1 MTRAGKSGNVGK
13 EFEEELDVEV
23 EKEEEIGLAL
33 EEAVIVVECGLKRV
47 S

>member
-1 MTRAGKSGNVGK
+1 MTRAGKSGKLGK

-33 EEAVIVVECGLKRV
+33 EGTPESSAR
-47 S
+47 